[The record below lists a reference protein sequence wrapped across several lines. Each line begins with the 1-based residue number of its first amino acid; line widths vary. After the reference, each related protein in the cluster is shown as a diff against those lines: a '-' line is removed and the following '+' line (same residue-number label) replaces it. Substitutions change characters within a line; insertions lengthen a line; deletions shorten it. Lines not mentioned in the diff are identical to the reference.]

1 MFPGAGGVSLMPPVR
16 RRQRGFTLTEVAIV
30 FMIVALLIGGT
41 VLTFS
46 AQNDA
51 RQITDTQRTLEQARD
66 AIIGFA
72 IRAERLPCPAAGG
85 ATGVEA
91 FVSATNLSCST
102 PINGFVPALTL
113 GIGPTDAQ
121 GYLTDSWGNRIRYS
135 VSQWSQNPPN
145 PANCP
150 PIPPNPGPFDPT
162 TCPAFTTAG
171 AMKGVGLATIP
182 ATPATMLQVCN
193 ATACGLTFFTPAV
206 LYSVGRNGAFPG
218 VGTDEQE
225 NTDFDLIFVSRTP
238 TPFEAAPLAGFD
250 DLVIWVSPNILY
262 NRMIAAGAI

>member
-1 MFPGAGGVSLMPPVR
+1 VIRVR
-16 RRQRGFTLTEVAIV
+16 SIPARCRGFTLTELAIV

-91 FVSATNLSCST
+91 FVSGTDLSCSV

-113 GIGPTDAQ
+113 GIGPADPQ
-121 GYLTDSWGNRIRYS
+121 GYLVDSWGNRIRYS

-145 PANCP
+145 PLNCP

-182 ATPATMLQVCN
+182 ANAATMLQVCN
-193 ATACGLTFFTPAV
+193 TAACGLTFFTPAV
-206 LYSVGRNGAFPG
+206 LYSTGRIAAPVG
-218 VGTDEQE
+218 VDEAE
-225 NTDFDLIFVSRTP
+225 NADGDVVFVARTP
-238 TPFEAAPLAGFD
+238 TPVDPTLGAPNPSFD

-262 NRMIAAGAI
+262 NRLIAAGAI